1 MLDANQRS
9 ALAIIRSLGRHGLKV
24 IAADHRSHTLGAASK
39 YAITSVRY
47 PDPAAS
53 PSAFVNDIIAVVPRL
68 GVDII
73 VPATDLTTML
83 LASQPELSKITRLAT
98 PKADSYETLTDK
110 ARLFELA
117 NKLDVPA
124 PLTRIARTTAAVV
137 DAAHDLGFPIVLK
150 PARSRYLKGDRIL
163 ATRVEIIHSPDRLLE
178 ALRCQTWLDDIPCLV
193 QRFVPGHGAGV
204 FALYGPSGPIAWFA
218 HQRIREKPPTGGVSV
233 LSESVP
239 IDPIMQSLAAKL
251 LSAAHW
257 TGVAMVEF
265 RIAEDG
271 TPYLMEVNGRFW
283 GSLQLAIDCGIDFP
297 WLLYQLTQNLPMQA
311 PQPYAIGRRLRW
323 LLGDLDSL
331 IGLWTHRPSKL
342 GQKTRATGA
351 FIRSFTDLRCRQE
364 ILRLDDPRPAIIES
378 LQWILALRR
387 SGTLGRN

>member
-53 PSAFVNDIIAVVPRL
+53 PSAFVNDIIAVVARL

-124 PLTRIARTTAAVV
+124 PLTRIARTTAGVV
-137 DAAHDLGFPIVLK
+137 DAAHDLGFPVVLK

-193 QRFVPGHGAGV
+193 QRFVPGRGAGV

-218 HQRIREKPPTGGVSV
+218 HRRIREKPPTGGVSV

-283 GSLQLAIDCGIDFP
+283 GSLQLAIDCGVDFP
-297 WLLYQLTQNLPMQA
+297 WLLYQLTQDLPVLRLTS
-311 PQPYAIGRRLRW
+311 YAVGRRLRW
-323 LLGDLDSL
+323 ILGDLDSL
-331 IGLWTHRPSKL
+331 LIELKGTPSTFSD
-342 GQKTRATGA
+342 KTRAIWS
-351 FIRSFTDLRCRQE
+351 FIRSFADTACRQE
-364 ILRLDDPRPAIIES
+364 ILRLDDWKPAISES
-378 LQWILALRR
+378 WQWAREFFK
-387 SGTLGRN
+387 

>member
-117 NKLDVPA
+117 NKLDIPA
-124 PLTRIARTTAAVV
+124 PVTRIASTTAAVV

-378 LQWILALRR
+378 LQWILTLRR
-387 SGTLGRN
+387 SGKLGLN